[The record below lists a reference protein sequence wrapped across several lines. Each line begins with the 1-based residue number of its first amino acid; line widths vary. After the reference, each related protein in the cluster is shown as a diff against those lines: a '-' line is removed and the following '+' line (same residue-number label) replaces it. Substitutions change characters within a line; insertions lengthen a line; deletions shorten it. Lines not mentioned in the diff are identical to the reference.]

1 MEQWLKT
8 FAVWYEYNERLLH
21 NPDDTVAQLL
31 EKHYA
36 KVLDQLR
43 LDVMK

>member
-8 FAVWYEYNERLLH
+8 FEVWSEYAERLERDPH
-21 NPDDTVAQLL
+21 DGVALLL

-43 LDVMK
+43 SEMIS

>member
-8 FAVWYEYNERLLH
+8 FEVWYEYNERLLR
-21 NPDDTVAQLL
+21 NPDDKVAQLL

-36 KVLDQLR
+36 KVLDQIR
-43 LDVMK
+43 MDVMK